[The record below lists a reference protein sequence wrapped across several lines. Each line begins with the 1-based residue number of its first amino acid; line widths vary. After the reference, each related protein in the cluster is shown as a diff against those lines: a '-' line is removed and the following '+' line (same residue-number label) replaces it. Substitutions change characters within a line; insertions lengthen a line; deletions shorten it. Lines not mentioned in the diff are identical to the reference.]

1 MMGHAWLKH
10 REALLAVVII
20 FDDRRHRQPGAVVRF
35 TGQSGGDV

>member
-10 REALLAVVII
+10 REAPAGFGHH